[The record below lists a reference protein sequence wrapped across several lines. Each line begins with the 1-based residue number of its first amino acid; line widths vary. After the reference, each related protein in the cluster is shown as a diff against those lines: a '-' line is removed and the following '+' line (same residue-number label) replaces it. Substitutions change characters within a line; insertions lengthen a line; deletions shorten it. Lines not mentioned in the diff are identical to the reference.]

1 MSHLTYK
8 KRIEAEKK
16 GNKDEKP
23 LYKLMTNAVYCKSK
37 ENLKKTI
44 WKRLFKMDIKTKL
57 YVTKNI

>member
-1 MSHLTYK
+1 MSNLTYK

-23 LYKLMTNAVYCKSK
+23 LYELMTNAVYCKSK

-44 WKRLFKMDIKTKL
+44 
-57 YVTKNI
+57 